1 MDCAVPTW
9 GIILIVLV
17 VLLVLLCVAYLVRK
31 LLSKKRHKTGKDAKK
46 GMKGAMDVKGVPML
60 GALTK
65 VHFLFQ
71 NLFLTS

>member
-1 MDCAVPTW
+1 MYGMDCAVPTW

-46 GMKGAMDVKGVPML
+46 GMKGAMDVKGVPVL
-60 GALTK
+60 DKGQCWTRTPRRA
-65 VHFLFQ
+65 
-71 NLFLTS
+71 